1 MTMHLVGPYLTTTGK
16 KKGRAKFRNADAANK
31 ARKNT
36 EAWQE
41 LLNKWDIK
49 VETKTTKVRKSTG
62 FNPVVRNAP
71 VVDPRR
77 FTNHIPSL
85 DTRKG
90 IAVKKEVSQYT
101 GTAMLGIGQLHK
113 SNAIPVFSQ
122 EDAIDISKMRRG

>member
-62 FNPVVRNAP
+62 FDPVVRNAP

-85 DTRKG
+85 DTGEG
-90 IAVKKEVSQYT
+90 IAVKKEVTQYT

-113 SNAIPVFSQ
+113 SNAIPVFSK